1 MSSSKS
7 SKNGTSNVPSVDFMA
22 RGVEAP
28 LEKVK
33 DSFCEAALKEEATER
48 TGEIWKGGAA
58 TNGLSGESLGK
69 PSIFLLG
76 EGMMRAEFSIKENP
90 WFAETSL
97 RLDCCAKRDAED
109 LSCCT
114 CGSLCCARTVEKENR
129 RDRPAIPIEQNLFFS
144 IDCFN

>member
-7 SKNGTSNVPSVDFMA
+7 SKNGTSNVPPVDFMA

-97 RLDCCAKRDAED
+97 RSDCCAKRDVED
-109 LSCCT
+109 LSC
-114 CGSLCCARTVEKENR
+114 L
-129 RDRPAIPIEQNLFFS
+129 PAVPFAAPEPLKRKTEEIGRLSRLSKICFFP
-144 IDCFN
+144 